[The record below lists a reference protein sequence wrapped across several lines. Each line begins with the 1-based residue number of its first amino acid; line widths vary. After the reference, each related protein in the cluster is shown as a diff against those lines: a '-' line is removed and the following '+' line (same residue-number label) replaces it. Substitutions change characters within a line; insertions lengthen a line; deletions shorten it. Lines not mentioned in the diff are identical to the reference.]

1 MTWARAKTLTLSI
14 CSSCVRP
21 STRRTCRAVTA
32 AGTGS
37 RKPCAARAIRRAC
50 WVVSR
55 STSAILPAVHVRTA
69 TVEDAAAVEAVRLRG
84 WQAAYRGIVPDS
96 YLDGMEEQP
105 ERRAAVIVAP
115 SGVTT
120 LVAED
125 EGAVVGMA
133 VFGPARDGEDAVELY
148 ALYVEPGRWRAGV
161 GTSLLAACE
170 GVSVLWVLEDN
181 TRARAFYGRHGFV
194 ADGASQVLDLGGP
207 VTEVR
212 MRRG

>member
-1 MTWARAKTLTLSI
+1 
-14 CSSCVRP
+14 
-21 STRRTCRAVTA
+21 
-32 AGTGS
+32 
-37 RKPCAARAIRRAC
+37 
-50 WVVSR
+50 
-55 STSAILPAVHVRTA
+55 VHVRTA

-105 ERRAAVIVAP
+105 ERRAAVILAP
-115 SGVTT
+115 NGVTT

-125 EGAVVGMA
+125 EDAVVGMA
-133 VFGPARDGEDAVELY
+133 VYGPARDGEDEVELY
-148 ALYVEPGRWRAGV
+148 ALYVDPSRWRAGV

-181 TRARAFYGRHGFV
+181 ARARAFYSRHGFV
-194 ADGASQVLDLGGP
+194 ADGASKVLDLGAR
-207 VTEVR
+207 VTEIR